1 MNDIHNKSSLSA
13 LSLGAIGVVYGDI
26 GTSPLYT
33 LNTIFTGGTHP
44 VPLNPENILGI
55 VSLIFWSLMVVVSL
69 KYIAFIMRADNRG
82 EGGIMALMALA
93 LRKLEDKGTFRA
105 ALMLLGILG
114 AALFY
119 GDGIITPAI
128 SVLSAVEGLQIA
140 SPAFKTFVLPITIAL
155 LGGLFIF
162 QRKGTASVGAL
173 FGPIMCVWFG
183 TIAILGVLNILNE
196 PSVLR
201 ALNPFYGLSFFRA
214 APWIGFLSLG
224 GVLLALTGA
233 EALYADMGHFGRKP
247 IQLAWFGL
255 VLPALMLNY
264 FGQGAL
270 LILNPKAIENPFYLL
285 APGWALYPLVIL
297 SAVAT
302 VIASQAVISGA
313 YSMTQQATQLGYSP
327 RMETQHTSELEIGQ
341 IYIPGINWTMLI
353 GVVALVLGFGSSTN
367 LAAAYGIAVSGTMTI
382 TTILAFVVVRK
393 LWGWGWV
400 KGGLLIAFL
409 LTIDLAFFGAN
420 AMKIMEGG
428 WLPLVLGFGLFLL
441 MTTWKRGRALLQ
453 ERLKNKALDL
463 KPFAESMN
471 PGSVTRVPGTAIFLH
486 ANPDSVPSALLHN
499 LKHNKVLHEH
509 VVVLC
514 IRMLDIPHV
523 SDEDKCESQ
532 TLPNNFYRLIIK
544 FGFKDE
550 PDIPKVLELA
560 ATKYGLPLEPMEISY
575 FIGRQTLIPRVSSEM
590 PMWREKLFIA
600 MYRNAGSIV
609 GFFKIPPGQVV
620 EMGTQVTL

>member
-1 MNDIHNKSSLSA
+1 
-13 LSLGAIGVVYGDI
+13 
-26 GTSPLYT
+26 
-33 LNTIFTGGTHP
+33 
-44 VPLNPENILGI
+44 
-55 VSLIFWSLMVVVSL
+55 
-69 KYIAFIMRADNRG
+69 
-82 EGGIMALMALA
+82 
-93 LRKLEDKGTFRA
+93 
-105 ALMLLGILG
+105 
-114 AALFY
+114 
-119 GDGIITPAI
+119 
-128 SVLSAVEGLQIA
+128 
-140 SPAFKTFVLPITIAL
+140 
-155 LGGLFIF
+155 
-162 QRKGTASVGAL
+162 
-173 FGPIMCVWFG
+173 
-183 TIAILGVLNILNE
+183 
-196 PSVLR
+196 
-201 ALNPFYGLSFFRA
+201 
-214 APWIGFLSLG
+214 
-224 GVLLALTGA
+224 LALTGA

-327 RMETQHTSELEIGQ
+327 RMETQHTSEQEIGQ
-341 IYIPGINWTMLI
+341 IYLPGINWAMLVAVI
-353 GVVALVLGFGSSTN
+353 ALVLGFGSSTN

-382 TTILAFVVVRK
+382 TTILAFVVVRN
-393 LWGWGWV
+393 LWGWGWL
-400 KGGLLIAFL
+400 KGGLLIVFL

-420 AMKIMEGG
+420 AMKFMEGG

-441 MTTWKRGRALLQ
+441 MTTWKHGRALLQ
-453 ERLKNKALDL
+453 ERLESEALDL
-463 KPFAESMN
+463 KPFAESMG

-486 ANPDSVPSALLHN
+486 ANPDSVPHALLHN
-499 LKHNKVLHEH
+499 LKHNKVLHEY
-509 VVVLC
+509 VIVLC
-514 IRMLDIPHV
+514 IRMLDIPHA
-523 SDEDKCESQ
+523 SDEDKVESL

-544 FGFKDE
+544 FGFKDD
-550 PDIPKVLELA
+550 PDIPKALELA
-560 ATKYGLPLEPMEISY
+560 AKYGLPLEPMEISY

-620 EMGTQVTL
+620 EMGTQVIL

>member
-1 MNDIHNKSSLSA
+1 MHDTRNKSGLPA

-33 LNTIFTGGTHP
+33 LNTIFAGGPHA
-44 VPLNPENILGI
+44 VPLTADNVLGI
-55 VSLIFWSLMVVVSL
+55 VSLIFWSLMVVVSF

-93 LRKLEDKGTFRA
+93 LRKLQDQGRLRA

-128 SVLSAVEGLQIA
+128 SVLSAVEGLQVA
-140 SPAFKTFVLPITIAL
+140 GPAFKTYVLPITIAL
-155 LGGLFIF
+155 LAALFLF
-162 QRKGTASVGAL
+162 QRRGTASVGAL
-173 FGPIMCVWFG
+173 FGPVMCVWFVV
-183 TIAILGVLNILNE
+183 IGVLGALNIAND

-201 ALNPFYGLSFFRA
+201 ALNPLYGLAFLKAS
-214 APWIGFLSLG
+214 PWIGFLSLG

-270 LILNPKAIENPFYLL
+270 LIGNPKAIENPFYLL
-285 APGWALYPLVIL
+285 APGWALYPLVVL
-297 SAVAT
+297 SAAAT

-313 YSMTQQATQLGYSP
+313 YSMTQQATQLGYAP
-327 RMETQHTSELEIGQ
+327 RMETQHTSEREIGQ
-341 IYIPGINWTMLI
+341 IYLPAINWAMLL
-353 GVVALVLGFGSSTN
+353 GVVALVLGFGSSAN

-382 TTILAFVVVRK
+382 TTVLAFVVVRN

-400 KGGLLIAFL
+400 KGGALIIFL
-409 LTIDLAFFGAN
+409 LTIDLAFFSAN
-420 AMKIMEGG
+420 LIKIREGG
-428 WLPLVLGFGLFLL
+428 WLPLALGLLLFLL
-441 MTTWKRGRALLQ
+441 LTTWKRGRALLQ
-453 ERLKNKALDL
+453 NRLESDSLPLA
-463 KPFAESMN
+463 PFAASMQQ
-471 PGSVTRVPGTAIFLH
+471 GSVARVSGAAIFLH
-486 ANPDSVPSALLHN
+486 GDPDSVPRALLHN

-514 IRMLDIPHV
+514 VRMLDIPHAA
-523 SDEDKCESQ
+523 EADKVESCA
-532 TLPNNFYRLIIK
+532 LPNNFYRLIIK
-544 FGFKDE
+544 FGFKDD
-550 PDIPKVLELA
+550 PDIPKMMELA
-560 ATKYGLPLEPMEISY
+560 AQNGLPLEPMETSY
-575 FIGRQTLIPRVSSEM
+575 FIGRQTLIPRVSDEM
-590 PMWREKLFIA
+590 PLWREKLFIA

-620 EMGTQVTL
+620 ELGTQVVL